1 MAETLVT
8 GGSYLLELGTG
19 FDAQAFVLDVSEL
32 DGTQVLDGDGEDFQD
47 ITEYVQNIN
56 ISRGRKQVLD
66 AFGAGTM
73 IVSMDQT
80 NNNRELDAF
89 NTSSIYYNTST
100 DQPGLGPLRPIR
112 LSRDGEYLFVGK
124 VTSYRQ
130 QYILGGLTQYT
141 VACADDIY
149 TLAQAELPETATS
162 QQSSSARLSAVLALI
177 PYTGTTSL
185 TGTPTATLG
194 AYDIAQDTN
203 ANEYVNRINQ
213 AEQGRI
219 FCDRE
224 GTLTFTPRIGQ
235 TLEPV
240 TVTFNDTGT
249 GTKYDNLGVE
259 FDQQAI
265 INSATVT
272 LETGGTPQ
280 TSSDSASISEYFKQ
294 SLSISDSLLSSD
306 AQALTLSDY
315 LLDPIPEPRFTSMSS
330 TFAALSD
337 AQKDAL
343 AIMDIGGSVS
353 LTKTFPNG
361 TPLAVTQ
368 ALAIEGVDHSINVA
382 SGHRVT
388 LYTSQ
393 TVVLNAFVLDDITY
407 GVLDDLNALT

>member
-19 FDAQAFVLDVSEL
+19 FDAQAFQLDVSQL

-73 IVSMDQT
+73 IVSMDQN

-162 QQSSSARLSAVLALI
+162 QQTSSARLSAVLALI

-224 GTLTFTPRIGQ
+224 GTLVFQPRIGQ

-280 TSSDSASISEYFKQ
+280 TSTDSASISEYFKQ
-294 SLSISDSLLSSD
+294 SLSISDSLLSSN

-343 AIMDIGGSVS
+343 AIMDIGGSCS

-388 LYTSQ
+388 LYSSQ
-393 TVVLNAFVLDDITY
+393 TVVLNAFQLNDITY

>member
-19 FDAQAFVLDVSEL
+19 FDAQAFELDVSQL
-32 DGTQVLDGDGEDFQD
+32 NGAQVLDGDGEDFQD

-73 IVSMDQT
+73 IVSMDQ
-80 NNNRELDAF
+80 NNNERQLDAF

-162 QQSSSARLSAVLALI
+162 QQTSSARLSAVLALI

-235 TLEPV
+235 TIEPV

-280 TSSDSASISEYFKQ
+280 TSTDSASISEYFKQ

-306 AQALTLSDY
+306 AQALALSDY

-407 GVLDDLNALT
+407 GVLDSLNALT

>member
-19 FDAQAFVLDVSEL
+19 FDAQAFELDVSQL
-32 DGTQVLDGDGEDFQD
+32 NGTQVLDGDGEDFQD

-73 IVSMDQT
+73 IVSMDQN

-162 QQSSSARLSAVLALI
+162 QQTSSARLSAVLALI

-224 GTLTFTPRIGQ
+224 GTLVFQPRIGQ

-280 TSSDSASISEYFKQ
+280 TSTDSASISEYFKQ
-294 SLSISDSLLSSD
+294 SLSISDSLLSSN
-306 AQALTLSDY
+306 AQALTLSNY

-330 TFAALSD
+330 TFAALTD

-343 AIMDIGGSVS
+343 AIMDIGGSIT

-368 ALAIEGVDHSINVA
+368 ALAIEGIDHSINVA

-388 LYTSQ
+388 LYSSQ
-393 TVVLNAFVLDDITY
+393 TVVLNAFQLDDITY
-407 GVLDDLNALT
+407 GVMDSLNALT

>member
-19 FDAQAFVLDVSEL
+19 FDAQAFELDVSQL
-32 DGTQVLDGDGEDFQD
+32 NGTQVLDGDGEDFQD

-73 IVSMDQT
+73 IVSMDQN

-162 QQSSSARLSAVLALI
+162 QQTSSARLSAVLALI

-235 TLEPV
+235 TIEPV

-280 TSSDSASISEYFKQ
+280 TSTDSASISEYFKQ

-407 GVLDDLNALT
+407 GVLDSLNALT

>member
-1 MAETLVT
+1 MAATLCT

-19 FDAQAFVLDVSEL
+19 FDAQAFELDVSVL

-47 ITEYVQNIN
+47 ITEYVQNID
-56 ISRGRKQVLD
+56 ISRGRRQVLD

-112 LSRDGEYLFVGK
+112 LSRDGEYLFTGK

-130 QYILGGLTQYT
+130 QYVLGGLTQYT
-141 VACADDIY
+141 VAAADDIY

-162 QQSSSARLSAVLALI
+162 TQSSSDRLSAVLALI
-177 PYTGTTSL
+177 PYTGTTSI

-194 AYDIAQDTN
+194 AFDILQDTN
-203 ANEYVNRINQ
+203 ANAYVNRINQ

-219 FCDRE
+219 FVSRA
-224 GTLTFTPRIGQ
+224 GVLTFEPRIGN
-235 TLEPV
+235 TLSPV

-249 GTKYDNLGVE
+249 GTKYDTLGVE

-265 INSATVT
+265 TNSATVT
-272 LETGGTPQ
+272 IESGGAPQ
-280 TSSDSASISEYFKQ
+280 TSTDSASISEYFKQ
-294 SLSISDSLLSSD
+294 SVSINDSLLSD
-306 AQALTLSDY
+306 NAQALTLSDY

-330 TFAALSD
+330 TFAALTD

-343 AIMDIGGSVS
+343 AIVEIGGSVT
-353 LTKTFPNG
+353 LLKTFPNG
-361 TPLAVTQ
+361 TPISVTQ
-368 ALAIEGVDHSINVA
+368 ALAVEGIDHRINVA
-382 SGHRVT
+382 TGHRVT
-388 LYTSQ
+388 LYSSQ
-393 TVVLNAFVLDDITY
+393 TVVLNALVLDDITY
-407 GVLDDLNALT
+407 GTLDELNALT

>member
-19 FDAQAFVLDVSEL
+19 FDAQAFELDVSQL
-32 DGTQVLDGDGEDFQD
+32 NGTQVLDGDGEDFQD

-224 GTLTFTPRIGQ
+224 GTLVFQPRIGQ

-280 TSSDSASISEYFKQ
+280 TSTDSASISEYFKQ

-368 ALAIEGVDHSINVA
+368 ALAIEGIDHSINVA

-388 LYTSQ
+388 LYSSQ
-393 TVVLNAFVLDDITY
+393 TVVLNAFQLDDITY

>member
-1 MAETLVT
+1 M
-8 GGSYLLELGTG
+8 GTG
-19 FDAQAFVLDVSEL
+19 FDAQAFELDVSTL
-32 DGTQVLDGDGEDFQD
+32 NGTQVLDGDGEDFQD
-47 ITEYVQNIN
+47 ITEFANNIT

-80 NNNRELDAF
+80 NNERELDAF

-100 DQPGLGPLRPIR
+100 DQP
-112 LSRDGEYLFVGK
+112 
-124 VTSYRQ
+124 
-130 QYILGGLTQYT
+130 
-141 VACADDIY
+141 
-149 TLAQAELPETATS
+149 TATS
-162 QQSSSARLSAVLALI
+162 VQTSSARLSAVLALV
-177 PYTGTTSL
+177 PYTGTTSI

-194 AYDIAQDTN
+194 AYTIAQDTN
-203 ANEYVNRINQ
+203 ANSYVNRINQ

-219 FCDRE
+219 FVSRA
-224 GTLTFTPRIGQ
+224 GVLTFQPRIGA
-235 TLEPV
+235 TLAAV

-265 INSATVT
+265 TNSATVT
-272 LETGGTPQ
+272 IESGGTPQ
-280 TSSDSASISEYFKQ
+280 TSTDAASIAEYFKQ
-294 SLSISDSLLSSD
+294 SLSIDDSLLSSN

-330 TFAALSD
+330 TFAALTDS
-337 AQKDAL
+337 QKTAL
-343 AIMDIGGSVS
+343 ATIEIGGSVT

-361 TPLAVTQ
+361 TPIAVTQ
-368 ALAIEGVDHSINVA
+368 ALAIEGIDHKINVA

-393 TVVLNAFVLDDITY
+393 TVVLNAFVLNDITY
-407 GVLDDLNALT
+407 GTLDEQNALT

>member
-1 MAETLVT
+1 
-8 GGSYLLELGTG
+8 
-19 FDAQAFVLDVSEL
+19 
-32 DGTQVLDGDGEDFQD
+32 
-47 ITEYVQNIN
+47 
-56 ISRGRKQVLD
+56 
-66 AFGAGTM
+66 
-73 IVSMDQT
+73 MDQT

-124 VTSYRQ
+124 VTSYSQ

-162 QQSSSARLSAVLALI
+162 QQTSSARLSAVLALI
-177 PYTGTTSL
+177 PYTGTTSV

-224 GTLTFTPRIGQ
+224 GTLVFQPRIGQ

-280 TSSDSASISEYFKQ
+280 TSTDSASISEYFKQ
-294 SLSISDSLLSSD
+294 SLSISDSLLSSN

-343 AIMDIGGSVS
+343 AIMDIGGSCS

-388 LYTSQ
+388 LYSSQ
-393 TVVLNAFVLDDITY
+393 TVVLNAFQLNDITY

>member
-19 FDAQAFVLDVSEL
+19 FDAQAFELDVSQL
-32 DGTQVLDGDGEDFQD
+32 NGTQVLDGDGEDFQD

-73 IVSMDQT
+73 IVSMDQN

-130 QYILGGLTQYT
+130 QYILGGLTKYT

-162 QQSSSARLSAVLALI
+162 QQSSSARLSTVLALI

-224 GTLTFTPRIGQ
+224 GTLVFQPRIGQ

-280 TSSDSASISEYFKQ
+280 TSTDSASISEYFKQ
-294 SLSISDSLLSSD
+294 SLSISDSLLSSN

-343 AIMDIGGSVS
+343 AIMDIGGSVT
-353 LTKTFPNG
+353 LTKTFANG
-361 TPLAVTQ
+361 TPLTVTQ

-388 LYTSQ
+388 LYSSQ
-393 TVVLNAFVLDDITY
+393 TVVLNAFQLDDITY

>member
-1 MAETLVT
+1 MAATLCT

-19 FDAQAFVLDVSEL
+19 FDAQAFELDVSEL

-80 NNNRELDAF
+80 NNDRELDAF

-112 LSRDGEYLFVGK
+112 LSRDGEYLFTGK

-130 QYILGGLTQYT
+130 QYILGGLTRYT
-141 VACADDIY
+141 VAAADDIY
-149 TLAQAELPETATS
+149 LLAQAELPETSTS
-162 QQSSSARLSAVLALI
+162 VQSSAARLTAMLALI
-177 PYTGTTSL
+177 PYAGTTNI

-194 AYDIAQDTN
+194 AFDIAQDTN
-203 ANEYVNRINQ
+203 ANAYANRINQ

-219 FCDRE
+219 FCDRD
-224 GTLTFTPRIGQ
+224 GVLVFQPRIGA

-240 TVTFNDTGT
+240 TVTFSDTGT
-249 GTKYDNLGVE
+249 GTKYDTLGVE

-265 INSATVT
+265 TNSATVT
-272 LETGGTPQ
+272 IESGGTPQ
-280 TSSDSASISEYFKQ
+280 TSTDSASISEYFKQ
-294 SLSISDSLLSSD
+294 SVSINDSLLSTD
-306 AQALTLSDY
+306 PQALTLADY

-330 TFAALSD
+330 TFAALTD
-337 AQKDAL
+337 PQKDAL
-343 AIMDIGGSVS
+343 ATIEIGGSIT

-361 TPLAVTQ
+361 TPISVTQ
-368 ALAIEGVDHSINVA
+368 ALAVEGIDHNINVA
-382 SGHRVT
+382 TGHRVT
-388 LYTSQ
+388 LYSSQ

-407 GVLDDLNALT
+407 GTLDELNALT

>member
-32 DGTQVLDGDGEDFQD
+32 DGPQVLDGDGEDFQD

-73 IVSMDQT
+73 IVSMDQ
-80 NNNRELDAF
+80 NNNERQLDAF

-149 TLAQAELPETATS
+149 TLAQAELSETATS

-224 GTLTFTPRIGQ
+224 GTLVFQPRIGQ

-280 TSSDSASISEYFKQ
+280 TSTDSASISEYFKQ

-330 TFAALSD
+330 TFAALTD

-368 ALAIEGVDHSINVA
+368 ALAIEGIDHSINVA

-388 LYTSQ
+388 LYSSQ

-407 GVLDDLNALT
+407 GVLDSLNALT

>member
-1 MAETLVT
+1 MAATLCT

-19 FDAQAFVLDVSEL
+19 FDAQAFELDVSEL
-32 DGTQVLDGDGEDFQD
+32 DGAQVLDGDGEDFQD
-47 ITEYVQNIN
+47 ITEYVQNID
-56 ISRGRKQVLD
+56 IQRGRKQVLD

-73 IVSMDQT
+73 IVSMQQT

-112 LSRDGEYLFVGK
+112 LSRDGEYLFTGK

-130 QYILGGLTQYT
+130 QYVLGGLTQYT
-141 VACADDIY
+141 VAAADDIY
-149 TLAQAELPETATS
+149 TLAQAELPETLTS
-162 QQSSSARLSAVLALI
+162 TQSSSARLSAVLALI
-177 PYTGTTSL
+177 PYTGTTSI

-194 AYDIAQDTN
+194 SFTIGQDTN
-203 ANEYVNRINQ
+203 ANAYVNRINQ

-219 FCDRE
+219 FCSRA
-224 GTLTFTPRIGQ
+224 GVLTFQPRIGA
-235 TLEPV
+235 TLAAV
-240 TVTFNDTGT
+240 TVTFNDIGT
-249 GTKYDNLGVE
+249 GTKYDTLGVE

-272 LETGGTPQ
+272 IESGGTAQ
-280 TSSDSASISEYFKQ
+280 TSTNAASISEYFTQ
-294 SLSISDSLLSSD
+294 SLSINDSLLSNN

-330 TFAALSD
+330 TFAALTD
-337 AQKDAL
+337 PQKDAL
-343 AIMDIGGSVS
+343 AIMEIGGSAS

-361 TPLAVTQ
+361 TPLTVTQ
-368 ALAIEGVDHSINVA
+368 ALAIEGIDHRINVA

-407 GVLDDLNALT
+407 GVLDSLNALT

>member
-32 DGTQVLDGDGEDFQD
+32 NGAQVLDGDGEDFQD

-73 IVSMDQT
+73 IVSMDQI

-162 QQSSSARLSAVLALI
+162 QQTSSARLSAVLALI

-235 TLEPV
+235 TIEPV

-272 LETGGTPQ
+272 LESGGTPQ
-280 TSSDSASISEYFKQ
+280 TSTDSASISEYFKQ

-306 AQALTLSDY
+306 AQALALSDY

-393 TVVLNAFVLDDITY
+393 TVVLNAFVLNDITY
-407 GVLDDLNALT
+407 GVMDSLNALT